1 MREIKDHK
9 KDIKIEEVTNIGPSQ
24 YNSKYLYKLVRR
36 TDKLFYKDQ
45 ADCYIVMMCYD
56 SKQ

>member
-24 YNSKYLYKLVRR
+24 NNSKYRYKLVRR
-36 TDKLFYKDQ
+36 TDKLFYKD
-45 ADCYIVMMCYD
+45 
-56 SKQ
+56 